1 MKITRLYI
9 SALCL
14 IAFAASESMAK
25 IIPSIYFYK
34 DSAYFG
40 PTVEDTNYTG
50 AYYTGKYESP
60 FKKYLGKTDKE
71 IQAKLD
77 QLWKHYF
84 EGGISQKIYYDIGK
98 EAYILDANNSD
109 VRSEGLAWGMM
120 IAVQTNH
127 REEFDKIWNWAKGH
141 HWHKAGE
148 WNGYFAWHRK
158 TDGSGKDEAPA
169 PDAELYFMMS
179 LLFAANRW
187 DDSQYMDDAQY
198 ILDKMWSNY
207 EHKLFNQQSFVVS
220 FQPTV
225 SWGFFGEPAYDL
237 PAFIELFAR
246 WSKNRNYTDQW
257 YKALQATRLHL
268 YKSSHPTTG
277 LFADYSRF
285 DGTPYRPDFSKTSD
299 RYMYDAERAAMN
311 FGMDYYLFGKSADS
325 LMVMAKRIIDFFEAD
340 GYAHARFDWD
350 GKNPGE
356 TYTEGQKGTNAVAAL
371 VLQDLEKYPDLLGD
385 AKMTTYEE
393 IIKKNLQKAWEVR
406 PLFGQYRY
414 YEGMVHYLAMLHL
427 CGAFKI
433 WKPNPG
439 ITTVTV
445 KDAIKAYG
453 DDDPEF
459 EYTVDG
465 CKPHSGYSALGKITF
480 LREGKDGE
488 DSEEIGEYE
497 ISVAVENGSSVD
509 CLVKIVP
516 GWLKIVEREESS
528 SSEVGMSSSSVAMS
542 SSSSE
547 IVSSS
552 SNAAVSSSSN
562 VAESSSSAA
571 ESSSSSEIASSSS
584 VVVSSSS
591 VEMSS
596 SSEVKESS
604 SSAKVSSSSEKV
616 ESSSSAVVS
625 SSSAKLSSSSTAPSS
640 SSKKAESSSSTAKS
654 SSSSTKSSSSTAKS
668 SSSSKNEKS
677 SSSSKNAKSSSS
689 SNTKKSSS
697 SSKGKSSIPTLE
709 LAGHMNAVYRNGVL
723 SVTLPK
729 TSDIK
734 VDVFDMMGNLAEMSR
749 GHAAEHVVILQHLN
763 RGFYVVRVSA
773 NSVTRVLKVQV
784 K

>member
-1 MKITRLYI
+1 MRETKRFAFMF
-9 SALCL
+9 ALCL
-14 IAFAASESMAK
+14 STFVAPESMAK

-60 FKKYLGKTDKE
+60 FKKYLGKTDEE

-84 EGGISQKIYYDIGK
+84 EGQISQKIYYDIGK
-98 EAYILDANNSD
+98 EAYILDANNND

-127 REEFDKIWNWAKGH
+127 REEFDKIWNWAKEH

-148 WNGYFAWHRK
+148 WNGYFAWQRK
-158 TDGSGKDEAPA
+158 TDGSGKDDAPA

-246 WSKNRNYTDQW
+246 WSKNRNHTDRW

-299 RYMYDAERAAMN
+299 RYMYEAERAAMN

-371 VLQDLEKYPDLLGD
+371 VLQDLEKYPNLLGD
-385 AKMTTYEE
+385 AKMTTYED
-393 IIKKNLQKAWEVR
+393 IIKKNLQMAWNVR
-406 PLFGQYRY
+406 PLSGQYRY

-497 ISVAVENGSSVD
+497 ISVEVENGSSVD

-516 GWLKIVEREESS
+516 GWLKIVERTESSSSVESS
-528 SSEVGMSSSSVAMS
+528 SSEVVL
-542 SSSSE
+542 
-547 IVSSS
+547 
-552 SNAAVSSSSN
+552 SSSN
-562 VAESSSSAA
+562 VAESSSS
-571 ESSSSSEIASSSS
+571 SEIESSSS

-591 VEMSS
+591 VAPSS
-596 SSEVKESS
+596 SSVKLSS
-604 SSAKVSSSSEKV
+604 SSSVVVPSSSS
-616 ESSSSAVVS
+616 VVS
-625 SSSAKLSSSSTAPSS
+625 SSSQKVVSSSSTAPSS
-640 SSKKAESSSSTAKS
+640 SSKKVESSSSTAKLSSSSAKLSSSSAAPSSSSKKVESSSSTAKS
-654 SSSSTKSSSSTAKS
+654 SSSVAKS

-677 SSSSKNAKSSSS
+677 SSSSNSVQSSS
-689 SNTKKSSS
+689 SNKA
-697 SSKGKSSIPTLE
+697 SIEVSMLPGGLK
-709 LAGHMNAVYRNGVL
+709 AVYRNGEL
-723 SVTLPK
+723 SVMLPRV
-729 TSDIK
+729 SEVK
-734 VDVFDMMGNLAEMSR
+734 VDVFDMMGNLTKSSR
-749 GHAAEHVVILQHLN
+749 GYAAEHVVPLQHLN

-773 NSVTRVLKVQV
+773 NSATRVLKIQV

>member
-1 MKITRLYI
+1 M
-9 SALCL
+9 
-14 IAFAASESMAK
+14 
-25 IIPSIYFYK
+25 
-34 DSAYFG
+34 
-40 PTVEDTNYTG
+40 
-50 AYYTGKYESP
+50 
-60 FKKYLGKTDKE
+60 
-71 IQAKLD
+71 
-77 QLWKHYF
+77 
-84 EGGISQKIYYDIGK
+84 
-98 EAYILDANNSD
+98 DANNSD

-127 REEFDKIWNWAKGH
+127 REEFDKIWNWAKEH

-148 WNGYFAWHRK
+148 WNGYFAWQRK
-158 TDGSGKDEAPA
+158 TNGSSKEEAPA

-246 WSKNRNYTDQW
+246 WSKNRNHTDKW
-257 YKALQATRLHL
+257 YKAVEATRVHL

-299 RYMYDAERAAMN
+299 RYMYEAERAAMN

-371 VLQDLEKYPDLLGD
+371 VLQDLEKYPDLLGK
-385 AKMTTYEE
+385 AKMATYEE
-393 IIKKNLQKAWEVR
+393 IIKKNLQMAWNVR
-406 PLFGQYRY
+406 PLSGQYRY

-528 SSEVGMSSSSVAMS
+528 SS
-542 SSSSE
+542 
-547 IVSSS
+547 
-552 SNAAVSSSSN
+552 
-562 VAESSSSAA
+562 
-571 ESSSSSEIASSSS
+571 
-584 VVVSSSS
+584 VV
-591 VEMSS
+591 
-596 SSEVKESS
+596 
-604 SSAKVSSSSEKV
+604 
-616 ESSSSAVVS
+616 SSSSAVVS
-625 SSSAKLSSSSTAPSS
+625 SSSVKLSSSSSVISS
-640 SSKKAESSSSTAKS
+640 SSSEESSSSEVGIS
-654 SSSSTKSSSSTAKS
+654 S
-668 SSSSKNEKS
+668 
-677 SSSSKNAKSSSS
+677 
-689 SNTKKSSS
+689 
-697 SSKGKSSIPTLE
+697 
-709 LAGHMNAVYRNGVL
+709 
-723 SVTLPK
+723 
-729 TSDIK
+729 
-734 VDVFDMMGNLAEMSR
+734 
-749 GHAAEHVVILQHLN
+749 
-763 RGFYVVRVSA
+763 
-773 NSVTRVLKVQV
+773 
-784 K
+784 

>member
-1 MKITRLYI
+1 MRETKRFAFML
-9 SALCL
+9 ALCL
-14 IAFAASESMAK
+14 SAFVASESMAK
-25 IIPSIYFYK
+25 ILPSIYF
-34 DSAYFG
+34 DENGAYFG

-71 IQAKLD
+71 IQEKLD
-77 QLWKHYF
+77 QLWNHYF
-84 EGGISQKIYYDIGK
+84 KGEISQKIYYDIGK

-127 REEFDKIWNWAKGH
+127 REEFDKIWNWAKEH

-148 WNGYFAWHRK
+148 WNGYFAWQRK
-158 TDGSGKDEAPA
+158 TNGSSKDDAPA

-246 WSKNRNYTDQW
+246 WSKNRNHTDKW
-257 YKALQATRLHL
+257 YKALQATRVHL

-299 RYMYDAERAAMN
+299 RYMYEAERAAMN

-393 IIKKNLQKAWEVR
+393 IIKKNLQMAWDVR
-406 PLFGQYRY
+406 PLSGQYRY

-480 LREGKDGE
+480 LREGEDGE

-528 SSEVGMSSSSVAMS
+528 SSVVSSSSAVASSSSAKLSSSSSV
-542 SSSSE
+542 
-547 IVSSS
+547 IP
-552 SNAAVSSSSN
+552 
-562 VAESSSSAA
+562 
-571 ESSSSSEIASSSS
+571 SSSS

-591 VEMSS
+591 VA
-596 SSEVKESS
+596 ESS
-604 SSAKVSSSSEKV
+604 SSIAPSSSSKKVESSSSSANVSSSSQKTASSSSV
-616 ESSSSAVVS
+616 VSSSSAVVS
-625 SSSAKLSSSSTAPSS
+625 SSSAKLSSSSIAPSS
-640 SSKKAESSSSTAKS
+640 SSKKVES
-654 SSSSTKSSSSTAKS
+654 SSSSTKSSSSVA
-668 SSSSKNEKS
+668 KS

-689 SNTKKSSS
+689 SNSVKSSS
-697 SSKGKSSIPTLE
+697 SNKVSIAVSE
-709 LAGHMNAVYRNGVL
+709 LADHFKAVYRNGEL
-723 SVTLPK
+723 SVMLPR
-729 TSDIK
+729 TSDVK
-734 VDVFDMMGNLAEMSR
+734 VDVFDMMGNLTKSSR
-749 GHAAEHVVILQHLN
+749 GYAAEHVVPLQQLN
-763 RGFYVVRVSA
+763 RGFYVVRGSA
-773 NSVTRVLKVQV
+773 NGATRVLRIQV

>member
-1 MKITRLYI
+1 MRETKRFAFMF
-9 SALCL
+9 ALCL
-14 IAFAASESMAK
+14 STFVAPESMAK

-60 FKKYLGKTDKE
+60 FKKYLGKTDEE

-84 EGGISQKIYYDIGK
+84 EGQISQKIYYDIGK

-127 REEFDKIWNWAKGH
+127 REEFDKIWNWAKEH

-246 WSKNRNYTDQW
+246 WSKNRNHTDRW

-393 IIKKNLQKAWEVR
+393 IIKKNLQMAWDVR

-509 CLVKIVP
+509 CLVEVVP

-528 SSEVGMSSSSVAMS
+528 SSEVMVSSSSV
-542 SSSSE
+542 
-547 IVSSS
+547 V
-552 SNAAVSSSSN
+552 VSSSSN

-571 ESSSSSEIASSSS
+571 ESSSSSEIVSSSS

-591 VEMSS
+591 T
-596 SSEVKESS
+596 
-604 SSAKVSSSSEKV
+604 ANVSSSSEKV
-616 ESSSSAVVS
+616 VSSSSTVVS

-640 SSKKAESSSSTAKS
+640 SSKKEESSSSTAKS
-654 SSSSTKSSSSTAKS
+654 SSSSSAIAPSSSSTAPSSSSKKVESSSSVAKS

-677 SSSSKNAKSSSS
+677 SSSSNSVKSSSS
-689 SNTKKSSS
+689 NKA
-697 SSKGKSSIPTLE
+697 SITSLD
-709 LAGHMNAVYRNGVL
+709 LARQLKAVYRNGEL
-723 SVTLPK
+723 SVTLPR
-729 TSDIK
+729 TSKVK
-734 VDVFDMMGNLAEMSR
+734 VDVFDMMGNLTESSR
-749 GHAAEHVVILQHLN
+749 GVAAEHVVPLQHLN

-773 NSVTRVLKVQV
+773 NSAVRVLKIQV